1 VGVAVP
7 LLILLAVDRLD
18 LAIYAAFGAFT
29 GIYAR
34 NEVQFTR
41 VVRQSIAGGVLTVS
55 VSVGALLSQ
64 MQADVWGLTAVTC
77 VVSGLGAIIAAN
89 WGLAPAGSI
98 FFIFATAAVGSMP
111 HGAPVWVAAAVA
123 AASAGLCVLLGAGAH
138 LLGEG
143 RAGRHIG
150 SIATGLSMPDLL
162 SHGARF
168 TIAPALAGVL
178 GILSTAVWPELT
190 HPYWAMVAA
199 VAPITP
205 PHRTARVQRGLHR
218 IIGTLGGVVVA
229 AFLLSF
235 PSEAWQLVVWVI
247 LLQFLAEVFVARNYA
262 LALLFITPLAL
273 VMTQIGHPQEV
284 VTLVTS
290 RAVETALG
298 AAVGIAVVIVGFR
311 RRQAA
316 H

>member
-1 VGVAVP
+1 
-7 LLILLAVDRLD
+7 
-18 LAIYAAFGAFT
+18 
-29 GIYAR
+29 
-34 NEVQFTR
+34 
-41 VVRQSIAGGVLTVS
+41 
-55 VSVGALLSQ
+55 
-64 MQADVWGLTAVTC
+64 M
-77 VVSGLGAIIAAN
+77 IAAN

-111 HGAPVWVAAAVA
+111 HGAPVWVAAVVS
-123 AASAGLCVLLGAGAH
+123 AASAAFCVLLGAFAH

-143 RAGRHIG
+143 RAGAHVG
-150 SIATGLSMPDLL
+150 SIAAGLSVPDLL
-162 SHGARF
+162 AHGARF
-168 TIAPALAGVL
+168 TIAPAVAGVL

-205 PHRTARVQRGLHR
+205 PHRVARVQRGVHR

-229 AFLLSF
+229 AFILSF
-235 PSEAWQLVVWVI
+235 PAEAWQLVVWVI

-273 VMTQIGHPQEV
+273 AMTQIAHPQDV
-284 VTLVTS
+284 GVLVTS

-298 AAVGIAVVIVGFR
+298 AAVGLAVVLVGFR
-311 RRQAA
+311 RRTPA